1 MWNVV
6 QLYNTPLLSLEAYQS
21 KTQSELLH
29 NSVEQILTNIT
40 TMLSKQTIE
49 RQERKMC
56 TSVAAE
62 EWHYRLPAR
71 TLAAWLTVHGK
82 WRNWDN
88 TRNLFFFEF
97 IYVANL
103 EFIKGEWGVLEE
115 HGLIIRPNGVFCL
128 FVYFYFYFLPNLIW
142 QNLIFWVFS
151 FLPN

>member
-103 EFIKGEWGVLEE
+103 EFIKGEWGVMEE
-115 HGLIIRPNGVFCL
+115 CELIIGPGMMDFIYL
-128 FVYFYFYFLPNLIW
+128 FIFTKFN
-142 QNLIFWVFS
+142 FWVFS
-151 FLPN
+151 LLPN